1 MFFLILDLI
10 VLFLRLNLLLILKLQ
25 CIFVCN
31 FYINV
36 RFLEFRL
43 LGNYYRKISIIN
55 LSR

>member
-25 CIFVCN
+25 CIFVYN